1 MKRFPKLSMIL
12 VFLLMMVGAGGVGR
26 DLRSV
31 FAESSAAENCH
42 EFSPIEAYDAALEER
57 IDNYLMPFVA
67 QKKFY
72 GSVLIAQDCKILFKK
87 SYGFANVATWTY
99 NTPHTKFREGSIGK
113 TFTAIAILQLQERG
127 LLKVTDKIHK
137 YLPTYPTDGNKKN
150 ITIHHLLTHTSGI
163 PDYPGI
169 VGLAQMMNPTTSTQV
184 VAAFKDLPLE
194 FVPGRHFSYSSSGY
208 FLLGLIIEAV
218 SGRSYAEY
226 VEENILRPVGM
237 DSSGLGWSY
246 SGQNDPERATG
257 YFKYYGNLISG
268 FDLHSS
274 YAYAAGDVHS
284 TVEDMYLWDSSFYTS
299 KLLTPKSR
307 KMMFTPYIRV
317 ENFTQQIPNSDV
329 DPYYWGYGVLLGREV
344 GRRVRMHGGDTFTF
358 RAYWG
363 SFPDEKVVIILNSNI
378 SKIQVTAQGQ
388 VEIQTHFELF
398 RGLAQIFFSDP

>member
-1 MKRFPKLSMIL
+1 MRASVAIA
-12 VFLLMMVGAGGVGR
+12 FLLMGVVWAEGVGHV
-26 DLRSV
+26 RSV
-31 FAESSAAENCH
+31 FAESSTAENCH
-42 EFSPIEAYDAALEER
+42 EWSSPIEAYDAALEER
-57 IDNYLMPFVA
+57 IDNYLMPFVN

-87 SYGFANVATWTY
+87 SYGFANAGNWTY

-150 ITIHHLLTHTSGI
+150 ITIHHLLTHSSGI
-163 PDYPGI
+163 PDFI
-169 VGLAQMMNPTTSTQV
+169 HVISLAQMMNPTTTAQV
-184 VAAFKDLPLE
+184 VASFEDLPLE
-194 FVPGRHFSYSSSGY
+194 FVPGRHFAYSNSGW
-208 FLLGLIIEAV
+208 FLLGLIIEKV
-218 SGRSYAEY
+218 SGKPYAEY
-226 VEENILRPVGM
+226 IEENILQPLGM

-257 YFKYYGNLISG
+257 YFKYYGSLVSG

-274 YAYAAGDVHS
+274 YAYAAGDIHS
-284 TVEDMYLWDSSFYTS
+284 TVEDMYLWDSSFYTF

-378 SKIQVTAQGQ
+378 SKIQVTTQGQ

-398 RGLAQIFFSDP
+398 RGLAQIFFSNR